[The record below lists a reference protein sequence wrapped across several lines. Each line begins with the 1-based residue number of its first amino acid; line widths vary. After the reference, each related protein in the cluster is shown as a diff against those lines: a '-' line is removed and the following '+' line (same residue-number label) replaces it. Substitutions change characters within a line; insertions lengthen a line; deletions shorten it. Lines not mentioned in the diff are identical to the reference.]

1 MSSGA
6 ERSGGAELIEFAGL
20 HGFFWLLAA
29 NLIGVLLAALLLFP
43 DAGKWLG
50 EWSYGRWV
58 IVHLNW
64 QLYGWTSLPLVAWL
78 FYIYDVERSGSAS
91 LAKAAVWMWSL
102 ALLIG
107 GVTWLHGGSSGK
119 LFLDWSG
126 YARVYFPLT
135 IFFLWFVIAAA
146 VAVQVWKREAG
157 AMVASVAKA
166 IGLLVL
172 LPVPYVLYFASSP
185 TVYPPFN
192 PSTGGPT
199 GASQLES
206 SLGIVLILLL
216 LPLGLL
222 KRKKSVWFG
231 VSWVLLVAHGIYC
244 ASLGRADAS
253 HHLPI
258 QYLSFVSLVIWVPL
272 VFMYFRAFEWPANAT
287 RWRQATMVW
296 WALLVVVGLV
306 QYLPGVLDHYK
317 FTDGLVAHSLMAMA
331 GFTTSLLVLLVVLML
346 GEGEKAEW
354 LNRPIMFWM
363 WHIGTAAYIV
373 FMLVSGW
380 IEGTR
385 PEFSFVPG
393 MLRNILFALRLLSG
407 VAMTIASADWFI
419 AFVPRAGA
427 ERYQEKTA

>member
-1 MSSGA
+1 MSSDA
-6 ERSGGAELIEFAGL
+6 ERSGGARLTEFTSL
-20 HGFFWLLAA
+20 HGFFWLFAA
-29 NLIGVLLAALLLFP
+29 NLIGVLMAVLLLLP

-64 QLYGWTSLPLVAWL
+64 QLYGWTSLPLLAWL
-78 FYIYDVERSGSAS
+78 LHIYKVERAGFASA
-91 LAKAAVWMWSL
+91 AKAAVWMWSL

-107 GVTWLHGGSSGK
+107 GVTWLRGGSSGK

-126 YARVYFPLT
+126 YARVYFPLA
-135 IFFLWFVIAAA
+135 IIFLWFVVATAL
-146 VAVQVWKREAG
+146 AVQLWKREAG
-157 AMVASVAKA
+157 SAVAIALKA

-172 LPVPYVLYFASSP
+172 LPVPYVLYFAADP
-185 TVYPPFN
+185 TVYPPIN

-231 VSWVLLVAHGIYC
+231 VNWALLVVHGIYC
-244 ASLGRADAS
+244 ALLGRADVS

-272 VFMYFRAFEWPANAT
+272 IVFYFRAFEWPANAT

-296 WALLVVVGLV
+296 WTLLVVVGLV

-331 GFTTSLLVLLVVLML
+331 GFTTSLLVLLTVLLL

-354 LNRPIMFWM
+354 LNRPWMFWL
-363 WHIGTAAYIV
+363 WHGGTLAYILL
-373 FMLVSGW
+373 MLVSGW
-380 IEGTR
+380 IEGSR

-393 MLRNILFALRLLSG
+393 ALRNILFALRLLSG
-407 VAMTIASADWFI
+407 VAMTVASADWFF
-419 AFVPRAGA
+419 AFVPWLGAG
-427 ERYQEKTA
+427 RYQEKTA